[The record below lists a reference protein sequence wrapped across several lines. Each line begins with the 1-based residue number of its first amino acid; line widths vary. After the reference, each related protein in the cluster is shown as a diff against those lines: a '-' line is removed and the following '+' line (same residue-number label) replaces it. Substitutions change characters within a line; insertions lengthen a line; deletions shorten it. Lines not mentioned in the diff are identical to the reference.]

1 MGTAGLLFV
10 VGLLVYVLGRAGGGF
25 PPGDIVVRRD
35 NFTFVFPIVT
45 MIVVS
50 VVATVLLNLFFRR

>member
-25 PPGDIVVRRD
+25 SPGDIVVRRD